1 VTVNF
6 DPFAAKI
13 NSAIVFAVQSGSIG
27 VATLLRGV
35 RAGRIGLHISV
46 PENTSDFKAWAKEM
60 ARKPAL
66 CLVGDDDGRE
76 LGAGAWKGY
85 AYRLARWSSR
95 VVLHCAGAEVS
106 HYEQA
111 IAQAE
116 AGDRVLIIET
126 GTAQAESWLRVLAA
140 VPPRQTQIIWPRE
153 GVHPIPDDR
162 QRAH

>member
-106 HYEQA
+106 HYEWRKTCLELQQHQGSLRVWERGFVA
-111 IAQAE
+111 SLPNFNSISVKQRNILNEIA
-116 AGDRVLIIET
+116 DRVL
-126 GTAQAESWLRVLAA
+126 GGA
-140 VPPRQTQIIWPRE
+140 P
-153 GVHPIPDDR
+153 
-162 QRAH
+162 